1 MITVGDYIKVFD
13 KTTNKLLIS
22 GKISNLTDR
31 PAGYSID
38 NMIFVNSNSPK
49 FIIEKVD
56 NIENYISKEITKENY
71 NIIEHN
77 NLDNSEDYDFF
88 MWNEI
93 EPEVKEVCELLNQI
107 PGIETY
113 SSCSGHGIKPPW
125 VEFFIRDMN
134 SFGDLLEFLRSNGQ
148 TSKTY
153 KHQEI
158 DSKHRFIIGVEGK
171 GTCHLESTEINSS
184 FKELCRV
191 LKKYIM
197 SK

>member
-1 MITVGDYIKVFD
+1 MIDTGKYIKVFD
-13 KTTNKLLIS
+13 ISTNELLMA
-22 GKISNLTDR
+22 GKIVNLTYT

-38 NMIFVNSNSPK
+38 NMIFVNVNSKK
-49 FIIEKVD
+49 FRIEETINV
-56 NIENYISKEITKENY
+56 ENYISKEITKDKY

-77 NLDNSEDYDFF
+77 DLDNSVECDFF

-93 EPEVKEVCELLNQI
+93 EPEVKEICELLNQI

-125 VEFFIRDMN
+125 VEFFIKDMN
-134 SFGDLLEFLRSNGQ
+134 SFGNLLEFLRNNGQ
-148 TSKTY
+148 ASKTY

-158 DSKHRFIIGVEGK
+158 DTKHRFIAGVEGK

-197 SK
+197 LL

>member
-1 MITVGDYIKVFD
+1 MTTVGDYIKVYD
-13 KTTNKLLIS
+13 STTNELLMS
-22 GKISNLTDR
+22 GRISNLTDE
-31 PAGYSID
+31 PAGYSVD
-38 NMIFVNSNSPK
+38 NMIFVNFNSLK
-49 FIIEKVD
+49 FKIEKV
-56 NIENYISKEITKENY
+56 NTAENYISKEITKEKY

-77 NLDNSEDYDFF
+77 DLDNSIDYDFF

-93 EPEVKEVCELLNQI
+93 EPEVKEICELLNQI

-125 VEFFIRDMN
+125 VEFFIRDNN

-158 DSKHRFIIGVEGK
+158 DTKHRFIIGVEGK
-171 GTCHLESTEINSS
+171 GTCHLESTEINGS
-184 FKELCRV
+184 FKDLCRV

-197 SK
+197 RN

>member
-1 MITVGDYIKVFD
+1 MDVNDYIEVYD
-13 KTTNKLLIS
+13 SSNNQLLMKGRIT
-22 GKISNLTDR
+22 NLTYR
-31 PAGYSID
+31 PAGYSVD
-38 NMIFVNSNSPK
+38 NMIFVNPNSKK
-49 FIIEKVD
+49 FIIKKVD
-56 NIENYISKEITKENY
+56 FAETFCSDEINDTNY
-71 NIIEHN
+71 NIIKHN
-77 NLDNSEDYDFF
+77 DLDNTCEYDFF

-93 EPEVKEVCELLNQI
+93 EPEVREVIDLLNKI

-134 SFGDLLEFLRSNGQ
+134 SFGDLLEFLRNNGQ
-148 TSKTY
+148 SSKTY

-184 FKELCRV
+184 FKELCRA

-197 SK
+197 IK

>member
-1 MITVGDYIKVFD
+1 MITIGDYIKVFD

-171 GTCHLESTEINSS
+171 GTCHLESIEINSS

>member
-1 MITVGDYIKVFD
+1 MINVNDYIKVYD
-13 KTTNKLLIS
+13 STTNILIMS
-22 GKISNLTDR
+22 GKIANLTYE
-31 PAGYSID
+31 PAGYSVD
-38 NMIFVNSNSPK
+38 NMIFVNSNSKK
-49 FIIEKVD
+49 FKIEKVD
-56 NIENYISKEITKENY
+56 NVEKFISKEITKDNY

-77 NLDNSEDYDFF
+77 DLDNIFDYDFF

-93 EPEVKEVCELLNQI
+93 EPEVKKVCGLLNQI

-125 VEFFIRDMN
+125 VEFFIRDNN
-134 SFGDLLEFLRSNGQ
+134 SFGDLLEFLRNNGQ

-171 GTCHLESTEINSS
+171 GTCHLESTEINGS
-184 FKELCRV
+184 FKDLCKV

-197 SK
+197 RN